1 MNTEEIKALQ
11 EENVSLRKENEQ
23 HVADFVALDEK
34 NKELEKALVEATNEP
49 QKKKPIKV
57 AVSWKTPQGEEVK
70 KKVTI
75 TNAKLRIPNVND
87 PVSTEGFLK
96 VCTGKTLS
104 DDEKSGLE
112 GLTKEAALEL
122 LTKWTQIEAGFIAE

>member
-1 MNTEEIKALQ
+1 MKPEEIKQLQ
-11 EENVSLRKENEQ
+11 EENASLRKENEQ

-34 NKELEKALVEATNEP
+34 NKELEKALAAATNEP

-57 AVSWKTPQGEEVK
+57 AVSWKTPQGKEMK

-75 TNAKLRIPNVND
+75 TIGNVRIPSQD
-87 PVSTEGFLK
+87 YPVSTEGFLK